1 MSSSSGLSLRA
12 PQASHSYGCRD
23 LYCGW
28 YLLLRKDQAAI
39 VTMIGETEKLHR
51 ATKYFATAT
60 YYSCH
65 CSRSVVRGAGH
76 GSTSARV
83 RPTNYLFLRRRFVGL
98 LIVGDAWF
106 PTDPSAKAIKTHI
119 QIFCKRRLGICALA
133 TSDGGAGVAVEFLTR
148 GTILKE

>member
-1 MSSSSGLSLRA
+1 MAQL
-12 PQASHSYGCRD
+12 PPEFD
-23 LYCGW
+23 
-28 YLLLRKDQAAI
+28 
-39 VTMIGETEKLHR
+39 
-51 ATKYFATAT
+51 
-60 YYSCH
+60 
-65 CSRSVVRGAGH
+65 
-76 GSTSARV
+76 
-83 RPTNYLFLRRRFVGL
+83 RPIISFYDGGL